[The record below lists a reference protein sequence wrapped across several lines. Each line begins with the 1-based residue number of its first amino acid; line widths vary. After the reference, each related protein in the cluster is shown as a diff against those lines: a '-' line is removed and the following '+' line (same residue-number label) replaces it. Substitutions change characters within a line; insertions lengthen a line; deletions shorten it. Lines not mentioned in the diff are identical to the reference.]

1 MAEKHIPQFFPQPF
15 PSAPCDTFNCRNRA
29 AWFVGRPD
37 GPLNICLRLC
47 DDCAK
52 AVLANLPAELTTT
65 SQSEPIPEVDES
77 ETQTEEPDL
86 VVRCDTCGREF
97 TGPTAR
103 FKLSAHKRG
112 CKG

>member
-1 MAEKHIPQFFPQPF
+1 MPDKNTPQFFPQPF

-29 AWFVGRPD
+29 KWFIGRPD

-47 DDCAK
+47 DDCAR
-52 AVLANLPAELTTT
+52 VILLNLPAELRPVDVPVEQTVPPENTT
-65 SQSEPIPEVDES
+65 SEQSE
-77 ETQTEEPDL
+77 

-97 TGPTAR
+97 TGQTAR